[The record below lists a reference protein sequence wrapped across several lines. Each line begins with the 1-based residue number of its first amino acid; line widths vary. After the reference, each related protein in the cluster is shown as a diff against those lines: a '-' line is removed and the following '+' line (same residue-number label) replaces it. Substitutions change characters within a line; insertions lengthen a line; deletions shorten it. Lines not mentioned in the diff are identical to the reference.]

1 VAGALGGL
9 TAPLK
14 LCSLSNASMLV
25 PKPMDAAR
33 ADSALN
39 RSPGDGWL
47 ARGRAD
53 GSLFRYATWLSAA
66 LVVVMLAFT
75 VTVLRRDYAPGTLL
89 SPPLIALLLIANL
102 IPAIALMVLL
112 SRNLAIKRVTDRGM
126 GSGRLHTRL
135 VALFS
140 VIAAVPTVLV
150 AIFASLLFQSG
161 LEFWFSDRARSM
173 IENTVVLARSAYD
186 REVVRVTSETVTMSG
201 DLAGYLAGVAIDD
214 PRFSEGFG
222 RQVLYRNLSEAAIV
236 NVGADGQVRTLAI
249 VNPYDRTLEG
259 VITADKV
266 AALRTAESVPINSS
280 DRVGALTRL
289 NFGPG
294 TYLYAARVFDPQFQ
308 QQISRGNDVLK
319 DYQALLA
326 RSRVNQLQ
334 FNFALL
340 AGALVIVALAIFT
353 ALRLADRLLRPV
365 GELVDA
371 AGRVEEGDFSARVP
385 VNRPTDEI
393 AMLATAFNRMTG
405 RLQEQTGALIAANDQ
420 LDTRRA
426 FIEAVLSSVTAGV
439 IALDTQR
446 RILLINRSAE
456 ALLHHGEESLEGR
469 DLEDVSPELT
479 EFLLGEARD
488 ATVAVRAES
497 GQRMLAVKRM
507 KTADG
512 GVLTFDDI
520 TDQLFDQR
528 RAAWS
533 DIAQRIAHEIK
544 NPLTPIQLAAERLQR
559 RYGGEVKTDPET
571 FARLTETIVRQV
583 GDLRR
588 MVDEFSNFARMPKP
602 VFKRENV
609 HDVARAALFL
619 HEVAHP
625 GVAFSI
631 EPPMG
636 PIWLVCDRRQLGQAL
651 TNIVKNAVEA
661 IEARR
666 IRGDP
671 SSAGDRVD
679 LVLRSDEEQLVI
691 DITDT
696 GVGLPEDRERL
707 TEPYMTTRV
716 RGTGLGLAIVKKI
729 VEEHLGEIAFLDR
742 PGGGTRV
749 RIAFDVERLEARGD
763 DRDNS
768 PDHASDEQGDFGEE
782 PG

>member
-1 VAGALGGL
+1 
-9 TAPLK
+9 
-14 LCSLSNASMLV
+14 
-25 PKPMDAAR
+25 MDVAR
-33 ADSALN
+33 ADSPVKKT
-39 RSPGDGWL
+39 SFEGWW
-47 ARGRAD
+47 ARVTAGGRV
-53 GSLFRYATWLSAA
+53 FTYATWICAA
-66 LVVVMLAFT
+66 LVLTMLIFT
-75 VTVLRRDYAPGTLL
+75 AAVLRRDAMPGTLL
-89 SPPLIALLLIANL
+89 SPPLIALMLIANL
-102 IPAIALMVLL
+102 LPAIALMVLL
-112 SRNLAIKRVTDRGM
+112 SRKLAIKRVTDRGM

-161 LEFWFSDRARSM
+161 LEFWFSDRARTM
-173 IENTVVLARSAYD
+173 LENTVEVARGAY
-186 REVVRVTSETVTMSG
+186 RYEVGRVGNEATTMAS
-201 DLAGYLAGVAIDD
+201 DLRGYLGQMAIDSPEFAEGVAFQTYRRSLNEATVLTIAAD
-214 PRFSEGFG
+214 
-222 RQVLYRNLSEAAIV
+222 RQVRSFAL
-236 NVGADGQVRTLAI
+236 
-249 VNPYDRTLEG
+249 VNPYEG
-259 VITADKV
+259 MIDSVKISAAAKGLGMGEVKAIEAPNRVSVIT
-266 AALRTAESVPINSS
+266 PISL
-280 DRVGALTRL
+280 DTQ
-289 NFGPG
+289 
-294 TYLYAARVFDPQFQ
+294 TYLYVSRYGAEIEG
-308 QQISRGNDVLK
+308 QINRANGILA
-319 DYQALLA
+319 DYQELLA
-326 RSRVNQLQ
+326 RSRANQLQ

-353 ALRLADRLLRPV
+353 ALKLADRLLRPV

-371 AGRVEEGDFSARVP
+371 AGRVEEGDFSARVA
-385 VNRPTDEI
+385 VNKPTDEI

-439 IALDTQR
+439 IALDTDR

-456 ALLHHGEESLEGR
+456 TLLHHGEESLEGK

-479 EFLLGEARD
+479 EFLLGETRD
-488 ATVAVRAES
+488 ATVTVRAES
-497 GQRMLAVKRM
+497 GQRTLAIKRM

-520 TDQLFDQR
+520 TDQLSDQR
-528 RAAWS
+528 SAAWS
-533 DIAQRIAHEIK
+533 DIARRIAHEIK

-559 RYGGEVKTDPET
+559 RYGAEVTSDPVT

-602 VFKRENV
+602 VFQRANV

-625 GVAFSI
+625 GVSFSI
-631 EPPMG
+631 EPRDG
-636 PIWLVCDRRQLGQAL
+636 PIWMVCDRRQLGQAL

-666 IRGDP
+666 IRGDQ

-679 LVLRSDEEQLVI
+679 LQIRRDDEQLVI

-696 GVGLPEDRERL
+696 GVGLPEERERL

-742 PGGGTRV
+742 PGGGTHV
-749 RIAFDVERLEARGD
+749 RIAFDAERLEQREEVDLGGNGAGVD
-763 DRDNS
+763 PHD
-768 PDHASDEQGDFGEE
+768 GEYHE
-782 PG
+782 ELS